1 MDTILKL
8 TKGKYYL
15 KNKNKMYLLN
25 QFQFQNGGLIKKTNK
40 ISFRMIFKELKINI
54 QELSL
59 CNKGKKK

>member
-25 QFQFQNGGLIKKTNK
+25 QFQFQNGGLIKKIIK
-40 ISFRMIFKELKINI
+40 ISFQMIFKV
-54 QELSL
+54 
-59 CNKGKKK
+59 